1 MQILP
6 HRGMSSAKVSK
17 SGGSVKYGD
26 ADFSVFVCFFPFF
39 IIPSDEPLVFRDE
52 IRIHAKTGGSLFC
65 ILRHGMQTD
74 SNRFDLSGHILLFY
88 PDVSY
93 TSSGSYGGIIH
104 SNRII
109 VTFETKFCVDFKTI
123 HSIPSKTP
131 SGSCH

>member
-52 IRIHAKTGGSLFC
+52 IRVFMQRTIHFMIQLLPGHSSQIDSFSHFFLF
-65 ILRHGMQTD
+65 
-74 SNRFDLSGHILLFY
+74 F
-88 PDVSY
+88 
-93 TSSGSYGGIIH
+93 
-104 SNRII
+104 II
-109 VTFETKFCVDFKTI
+109 V
-123 HSIPSKTP
+123 
-131 SGSCH
+131 